1 MSEPTK
7 KKRPSYNYTN
17 EDFTKVWNECTTVEE
32 VSAKTGMPKPS
43 CQSKASI
50 LRKKGFTLKMLQRGR
65 RKTSVEPNAA
75 FDELNKQLANLPAG
89 GVVDIV
95 WSENKEGE
103 PDLPTPATAD
113 ELNNGGADAA

>member
-65 RKTSVEPNAA
+65 RTKGAPKDEVPVLVTTESVVPKATVESFPKLEAIN
-75 FDELNKQLANLPAG
+75 E
-89 GVVDIV
+89 
-95 WSENKEGE
+95 
-103 PDLPTPATAD
+103 LPTPATAD

>member
-7 KKRPSYNYTN
+7 KKRPSYNYSN

-32 VSAKTGMPKPS
+32 VSARTGMPKPS

-65 RKTSVEPNAA
+65 RATAPKPPVVVEAVDVPT
-75 FDELNKQLANLPAG
+75 
-89 GVVDIV
+89 VVQPEV
-95 WSENKEGE
+95 
-103 PDLPTPATAD
+103 PLLTPVTAD